1 MAYAKSSAFCAAM
14 VLLLG
19 CPADPEQTD
28 TGDGSSSSTSDGQS
42 DITVA
47 TLPIPT
53 TAGMDT
59 GDDTTGGTE
68 GSSGAATDGA
78 TTGEPETGDTT
89 SGDTTSGDSSGDG
102 TTTDATEDTGEPN
115 YDIGW
120 CILQF
125 PAMVSEDEGNAFTV
139 YIRVFAEGLTDQTG
153 GNDPDPLLVVE
164 VGYGDDGSDPSM
176 GDPWT
181 YVDAMPNAGYGPGA
195 PDYSEVND
203 EYQGDLSI
211 NTAGVYDFAGRVSG
225 DGGKTWVWCDL
236 DGLTTGGYT
245 PDQAGEAEIG
255 Q

>member
-1 MAYAKSSAFCAAM
+1 MAFSRSFGLGVAVA
-14 VLLLG
+14 LLVG
-19 CPADPEQTD
+19 CPSDPEQ
-28 TGDGSSSSTSDGQS
+28 GDGDGGSSSSGGEQS

-53 TAGMDT
+53 TVGMDT
-59 GDDTTGGTE
+59 GDDTTGGSD
-68 GSSGAATDGA
+68 GSSGGTTAGV
-78 TTGEPETGDTT
+78 TTGEPETGDSTSNGTT
-89 SGDTTSGDSSGDG
+89 SDDSSDSS
-102 TTTDATEDTGEPN
+102 TTDPTEDTGEPS

-125 PAMVSEDEGNAFTV
+125 PATVSEDEGNSFTV

-153 GNDPDPLLVVE
+153 VNDPDPLLVVE

-176 GDPWT
+176 GDMWT
-181 YVDAMPNAGYGPGA
+181 YSDASPNDGYGPGA

-211 NTAGVYDFAGRVSG
+211 NSAGIYDFAGRVSG

>member
-1 MAYAKSSAFCAAM
+1 MAFSRLS
-14 VLLLG
+14 VLLVSTALLAG
-19 CPADPEQTD
+19 CPSDPEQ
-28 TGDGSSSSTSDGQS
+28 GDGDGGSSSTGDGQS

-59 GDDTTGGTE
+59 GDDTTGGE
-68 GSSGAATDGA
+68 GSSGGTTEGM
-78 TTGEPETGDTT
+78 TTGEPETGDSTSNGTT
-89 SGDTTSGDSSGDG
+89 SEDSSDG
-102 TTTDATEDTGEPN
+102 STTDPTEDTGEPN

-125 PAMVSEDEGNAFTV
+125 PANVTEDEGNAFTV

-153 GNDPDPLLVVE
+153 VNDPDPLLVVE

-176 GDPWT
+176 GAEWT
-181 YVDAMPNAGYGPGA
+181 YVDAMPNDGYGPGS
-195 PDYSEVND
+195 PDYSAVND

-211 NTAGVYDFAGRVSG
+211 NTAGIYDFAGRVSG
-225 DGGKTWVWCDL
+225 DGGKTWVWCDV

-245 PDQAGEAEIG
+245 PDQAGNAEIG